1 MLSSTRSGLREPDG
15 NITLGVSLLPS
26 RFRTHNS
33 LTLTP
38 SYIIYISFEVAFVY
52 FIFPETSG
60 KTLEEL
66 AFCACFFFRYE
77 SMYILTSFTPVFEGD
92 DLRKTQ
98 EQAVQDEMQ
107 ALYHY
112 NPRNLVESDE
122 DISVRR
128 RNADNVT

>member
-1 MLSSTRSGLREPDG
+1 MEILHQVIRHSIHVLSF
-15 NITLGVSLLPS
+15 ITHLLTS
-26 RFRTHNS
+26 
-33 LTLTP
+33 

-66 AFCACFFFRYE
+66 AFCACYSFHLSGDLFR
-77 SMYILTSFTPVFEGD
+77 INLLSFVPVFEGD
-92 DLRKTQ
+92 DMRKTQ

-112 NPRNLVESDE
+112 NSRNLVESEE

-128 RNADNVT
+128 RNADSAT